1 MPNRVDYKSGAGY
14 TPRFSALFRDL
25 AKLAP
30 LVAAV
35 LIACAARSDTPS
47 APVNPDVAR
56 AAMEANRHTS
66 PLWIIFD
73 WEAREREGRFTG
85 QGAARVEAPDRA
97 RLDLFGPRGESYLSA
112 AIVDGEIRL
121 PNSAAADVVPPPALL
136 WGALGIFQ
144 PPAGGELT
152 RSVRNNGGL
161 RLEYRDGDDL
171 WTFEFQQ
178 DRLRRV
184 ELKGR
189 DGAKKT
195 IELKGEGG
203 ASLPREAIYRDWAAF
218 TELKLKLGEVEEVDS
233 FPPETWQL
241 YAR

>member
-1 MPNRVDYKSGAGY
+1 MRSRVDYESGPGY
-14 TPRFSALFRDL
+14 TPGFSVFFRDL
-25 AKLAP
+25 GKLAP
-30 LVAAV
+30 LAAAV
-35 LIACAARSDTPS
+35 LIACAARTDTPS
-47 APVNPDVAR
+47 APVNPEAAR
-56 AAMEANRHTS
+56 VVMEANLPSS

-85 QGAARVEAPDRA
+85 QGAARVEAPSRA

-112 AIVDGEIRL
+112 AIIDGEIKL
-121 PNSAAADVVPPPALL
+121 PPGAAADLVPPPALL

-152 RSVRNNGGL
+152 RSVRSNNGL
-161 RLEYRDGDDL
+161 RLEYRAGDEA
-171 WTFEFQQ
+171 WTFEFEKE
-178 DRLRRV
+178 RLRRI

-189 DGAKKT
+189 DGARKT
-195 IELKGEGG
+195 IDLKGEDG
-203 ASLPREAIYRDWAAF
+203 ARLPREAIYRDWATF
-218 TELKLKLGEVEEVDS
+218 TELKLKLGEVEEVDP

>member
-1 MPNRVDYKSGAGY
+1 M
-14 TPRFSALFRDL
+14 
-25 AKLAP
+25 LAP
-30 LVAAV
+30 IVATV
-35 LIACAARSDTPS
+35 LLACAARSEPQS
-47 APVNPDVAR
+47 GPVNPDAER
-56 AAMEANRHTS
+56 SAIQANAPAS
-66 PLWIIFD
+66 PLRIIFD

-85 QGAARVEAPDRA
+85 QGAARVEAPERA

-112 AIVDGEIRL
+112 AIVAGEIRL
-121 PNSAAADVVPPPALL
+121 PPSTAAAIVPPPALL

-152 RSVRNNGGL
+152 RSVREKAGL
-161 RLEYRDGDDL
+161 RLEYRAGADL
-171 WTFEFQQ
+171 WTFEFQN
-178 DRLRRV
+178 DRLQRV
-184 ELKGR
+184 ELKDR
-189 DGAKKT
+189 DGARKT